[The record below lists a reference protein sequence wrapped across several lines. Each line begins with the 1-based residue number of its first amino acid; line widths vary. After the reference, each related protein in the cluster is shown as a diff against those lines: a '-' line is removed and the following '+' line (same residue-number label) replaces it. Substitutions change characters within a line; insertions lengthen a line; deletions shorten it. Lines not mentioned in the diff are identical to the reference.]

1 MGWHCDNCGST
12 SAYSAQGF
20 MATCNVCG
28 MAEGNTPWAARHE
41 TPEQQEQRIARKK
54 ASVAG
59 LIEAMDEMK
68 P

>member
-28 MAEGNTPWAARHE
+28 LADGESSWPVGPE
-41 TPEQQEQRIARKK
+41 TPEHAEQRIARKK
-54 ASVAG
+54 KSVAG
-59 LIEAMDEMK
+59 LGKAMDEMR
-68 P
+68 